1 MDALY
6 ESQPY
11 LTLKV
16 TRQSGPIS
24 KNKKDTSV
32 ESNFGITADPKPFNI
47 ITQPTKIYMKEI
59 TENEMSFSLNL
70 SANNTTDNIYLG
82 ATFDSYFTIT
92 NESSHYVRDVG
103 LKVELLTSSQRLL
116 LADNIVNGPIPSMEP
131 GKVKE
136 FIIKHEIKE
145 LGVHSIVCLYQYT
158 TNEGEKRSFRKY
170 YRFHVLNPF
179 AVKTKVNNMG
189 NGTVFL
195 EVQIQNVAER
205 FMFLERMKFEPGDV
219 FDYKDLNYVV
229 NDDRDGRTN
238 EMAEIKVKKLT
249 DEIKEKDVSE
259 MEGKEQ
265 TNERNDNEEINL
277 IELQDDTNSS
287 KEVKES
293 KDNLDES
300 ELQKQE
306 IKVSELT
313 QQERQFNNEKPISSS
328 NQSELTVIPLER
340 ESIFGNNSYLNPHDI
355 RQYLYMLTP
364 KFGIEDRIARTSN
377 ALGKLDIVWRS
388 NLGETGRLQT
398 SQLSRKSP
406 VLDEIEL
413 SVTSIPP
420 LIQLE
425 IPFKLGCRIRN
436 RTTSTFKVLISAIKN
451 KMGSVLLSGPSSEL
465 LGELLPD
472 GTIDFSLEFFPLSP
486 GLQRVGGLKVT
497 DMISG
502 YTKEIDHFTDVFV
515 LFS

>member
-1 MDALY
+1 
-6 ESQPY
+6 
-11 LTLKV
+11 
-16 TRQSGPIS
+16 
-24 KNKKDTSV
+24 
-32 ESNFGITADPKPFNI
+32 
-47 ITQPTKIYMKEI
+47 
-59 TENEMSFSLNL
+59 MSFSLNL
-70 SANNTTDNIYLG
+70 ASNNTTDNIYLG

-92 NESSHYVRDVG
+92 NESNHYVRDVG

-116 LADNIVNGPIPSMEP
+116 LADNIVNGPIQQMEP
-131 GKVKE
+131 GKVNE
-136 FIIKHEIKE
+136 FVIKHEIKE

-219 FDYKDLNYVV
+219 FDYKDLNYVQV
-229 NDDRDGRTN
+229 
-238 EMAEIKVKKLT
+238 
-249 DEIKEKDVSE
+249 
-259 MEGKEQ
+259 
-265 TNERNDNEEINL
+265 
-277 IELQDDTNSS
+277 
-287 KEVKES
+287 
-293 KDNLDES
+293 
-300 ELQKQE
+300 

-313 QQERQFNNEKPISSS
+313 QQERQYNNEKPISSS
-328 NQSELTVIPLER
+328 NQSELTIIPLER

-436 RTTSTFKVLISAIKN
+436 RTNSTFKVLISAIKN
-451 KMGSVLLSGPSSEL
+451 KMGSILLSGPSSEL

-486 GLQRVGGLKVT
+486 GLQRIGGLKVT

>member
-1 MDALY
+1 MDAPY
-6 ESQPY
+6 DSQPY

-24 KNKKDTSV
+24 KNKRDSST
-32 ESNFGITADPKPFNI
+32 EPYFGVAADPKPFSI

-59 TENEMSFSLNL
+59 TESETSSSLN
-70 SANNTTDNIYLG
+70 STTNSSTDNIYLG

-92 NESSHYVRDVG
+92 NESIHYVRDVG
-103 LKVELLTSSQRLL
+103 LKIELLTSSQRLL
-116 LADNIVNGPIPSMEP
+116 LADNTVNGLIPLIEP
-131 GKVKE
+131 GKVNE
-136 FIIKHEIKE
+136 FVIKHEIKE
-145 LGVHSIVCLYQYT
+145 LGVHNIVCSYQYT
-158 TNEGEKRSFRKY
+158 TNESEKKFVKKY

-205 FMFLERMKFEPGDV
+205 FMYLEKMKFEPGEV
-219 FDYKDLNYVV
+219 FDYQDLNYVV
-229 NDDRDGRTN
+229 ENG
-238 EMAEIKVKKLT
+238 KV
-249 DEIKEKDVSE
+249 DEIKKKDISV
-259 MEGKEQ
+259 MKGKIQ

-277 IELQDDTNSS
+277 VELQDDENSS
-287 KEVKES
+287 KATRES
-293 KDNLDES
+293 KDNLDEEQKIKGS
-300 ELQKQE
+300 E
-306 IKVSELT
+306 ST
-313 QQERQFNNEKPISSS
+313 QQERRYSSEKSITSS
-328 NQSELTVIPLER
+328 NQSELTVIQLEQ
-340 ESIFGNNSYLNPHDI
+340 ESIFGNNSYLNPHDV

-364 KFGIEDRIARTSN
+364 KSGIEDRIARTSN

-406 VLDEIEL
+406 VLDDIEL
-413 SVTSIPP
+413 SVTTIPS

-436 RTTSTFKVLISAIKN
+436 RTTSTFKVSISAIKN
-451 KMGSVLLSGPSSEL
+451 KMGSVLLSGPSSEM
-465 LGELLPD
+465 LGELAPD
-472 GTIDFSLEFFPLSP
+472 GTIDFNLEFFPLSP
-486 GLQRVGGLKVT
+486 GLQRVGGLKIM
-497 DMISG
+497 DRISG
-502 YTKEIDHFTDVFV
+502 DTKEIDHFTDIFV

>member
-1 MDALY
+1 MDAPY
-6 ESQPY
+6 ESQSY

-24 KNKKDTSV
+24 KNKKDSLTEHNV
-32 ESNFGITADPKPFNI
+32 GIAAEPKPFSV
-47 ITQPTKIYMKEI
+47 ITQPTKINMKEI
-59 TENEMSFSLNL
+59 TESEPSSTTS
-70 SANNTTDNIYLG
+70 SATDNIYLG

-116 LADNIVNGPIPSMEP
+116 LADNTVNGPIQQMEP

-136 FIIKHEIKE
+136 FVIKHEIKE
-145 LGVHSIVCLYQYT
+145 LGVHNIVCSYQYT
-158 TNEGEKRSFRKY
+158 TNEGEKKFIKKY

-205 FMFLERMKFEPGDV
+205 FMYLEKMKFESGEV
-219 FDYKDLNYVV
+219 FDYQDLNYVV
-229 NDDRDGRTN
+229 ENGNVDN
-238 EMAEIKVKKLT
+238 
-249 DEIKEKDVSE
+249 IKEKDISVL
-259 MEGKEQ
+259 
-265 TNERNDNEEINL
+265 RNDNEGINL
-277 IELQDDTNSS
+277 VDDENSS
-287 KEVKES
+287 KATSES
-293 KDNLDES
+293 KDNLVEM
-300 ELQKQE
+300 QE
-306 IKVSELT
+306 IKASEST
-313 QQERQFNNEKPISSS
+313 QRERRYSEKSIISS
-328 NQSELTVIPLER
+328 NQSELAVVPLEQ

-406 VLDEIEL
+406 VLDDIEL
-413 SVTSIPP
+413 SVTTIPP

-436 RTTSTFKVLISAIKN
+436 RTTSTFKILISAIKN
-451 KMGSVLLSGPSSEL
+451 KMGSVLLSGPSSEM
-465 LGELLPD
+465 LGELVPD
-472 GTIDFSLEFFPLSP
+472 GTIDFSLDFFPLSP
-486 GLQRVGGLKVT
+486 GLQRVGGLKIS
-497 DMISG
+497 DIISG

-515 LFS
+515 LFTQ